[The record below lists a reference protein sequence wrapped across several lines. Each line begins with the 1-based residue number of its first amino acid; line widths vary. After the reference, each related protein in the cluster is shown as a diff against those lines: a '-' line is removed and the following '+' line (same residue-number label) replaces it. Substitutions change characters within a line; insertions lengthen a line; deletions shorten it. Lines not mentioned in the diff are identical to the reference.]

1 MKKTVLILLSALLI
15 SNTCSIYASE
25 DLQSNE
31 GITSEEANGTGFNDA
46 HSFNDESGTM
56 YYNPKYIN
64 NLVYENGFTYLFNDN
79 SSVGVLKMNIKEANF
94 DNYFL
99 FKAGESKVKYSGGE
113 FDLSKEVIS
122 KDRALFVPIRSF
134 LNAMGLSDDQIIYNP
149 NTKTVSVAKDDNF
162 VSNLEKSIKNAE
174 NSIFTLMFENSS
186 KQYVVYDD
194 VLYKTGSQDY
204 SSIESYIKNEINK
217 DFNTSDFIASENEGT
232 LSFNF
237 TIGGLSSDYGYNVLT
252 ENGKVLLITQMG
264 TPISKDTVKINE
276 SDILS
281 DEEVCKMAL
290 EENEG
295 GIVSEQKVY
304 KWIDS
309 ATGKIK
315 YTVDTT
321 YGTEETGYSTVE
333 FEYLQD

>member
-1 MKKTVLILLSALLI
+1 
-15 SNTCSIYASE
+15 
-25 DLQSNE
+25 
-31 GITSEEANGTGFNDA
+31 
-46 HSFNDESGTM
+46 
-56 YYNPKYIN
+56 
-64 NLVYENGFTYLFNDN
+64 
-79 SSVGVLKMNIKEANF
+79 
-94 DNYFL
+94 
-99 FKAGESKVKYSGGE
+99 
-113 FDLSKEVIS
+113 
-122 KDRALFVPIRSF
+122 
-134 LNAMGLSDDQIIYNP
+134 MGLSDDQIIYNP
-149 NTKTVSVAKDDNF
+149 NTKTVSVAKNDNF
-162 VSNLEKSIKNAE
+162 VSNLEKSINNAE
-174 NSIFTLMFENSS
+174 NSIFTLMFENNS

-194 VLYKTGSQDY
+194 VFYKTDSNDY
-204 SSIESYIKNEINK
+204 SSIENYIKNEINK
-217 DFNTSDFIASENEGT
+217 DFNVSDFIGSESEGT

-237 TIGGLSSDYGYNVLT
+237 TIDGLSSDYGYNVLT

-295 GIVSEQKVY
+295 GIVSEQKVH

-321 YGTEETGYSTVE
+321 YGTDETGYSTVG

>member
-1 MKKTVLILLSALLI
+1 MKKFILSFLIAFQALSMGGIAYA
-15 SNTCSIYASE
+15 NTDANYNNTTYR
-25 DLQSNE
+25 DVQSF
-31 GITSEEANGTGFNDA
+31 I
-46 HSFNDESGTM
+46 DESGTM
-56 YYNPKYIN
+56 YFNPKYIK
-64 NLVYENGFTYLFNDN
+64 NLVYEDGFTYLFNDN
-79 SSVGVLKMNIKEANF
+79 SSVGVFEMNIKNEKY

-113 FDLSKEVIS
+113 FDLPKEVIS
-122 KDRALFVPIRSF
+122 EYGTLFVPIRSF

-149 NTKTVSVAKDDNF
+149 NTKTVSVAKDDSF
-162 VSNLEKSIKNAE
+162 ASNLEKSINNAK
-174 NSIFTLMFENSS
+174 NSIFTLVFENNS

-194 VLYKTGSQDY
+194 VIYKTGSNDY

-217 DFNTSDFIASENEGT
+217 NFNVSDFIGSESEST

-237 TIGGLSSDYGYNVLT
+237 TIDGLSSDYGYNVLT

-290 EENEG
+290 EENKG
-295 GIVSEQKVY
+295 GIVSEQKVH

-321 YGTEETGYSTVE
+321 YGTEETGYSTVS